1 MTDTPTSFRSV
12 LVTGGAGF
20 IGSHLVERL
29 VAEGCRVS
37 VLDDLS
43 RGSRDWVPVK
53 TDIFV
58 ADVTDAT
65 AVRDVVAQVRPDAV
79 VHLAALHFIPAVDGA
94 PELARA
100 INVQGTENVLAACAG
115 TPPRRLLFAST
126 AAVYPNQSEPLGER
140 TPPAPTDLYGAT
152 KLEGERLVERF
163 ASSNG
168 VDCVVAR
175 IFNVMGPRET
185 NPHVVPEIVEQ
196 VRSGSDEIELGNL
209 EPRRDLTDVR
219 DVAAALACLV
229 QMAPAGLSVFNVGS
243 GRALSVLE
251 LVQECER
258 IVGRPLRIRQV
269 PERMRRVERETLVA
283 DTGLIAET
291 VGWRPERDVGTTLAE
306 LIAG

>member
-1 MTDTPTSFRSV
+1 MTDHPTSFRSV

-29 VAEGCRVS
+29 IAEECRVS
-37 VLDDLS
+37 VLDNLS
-43 RGSRDWVPVK
+43 RGSREWVPAE
-53 TDIFV
+53 TEIFV
-58 ADVTDAT
+58 ADVTEAA

-100 INVQGTENVLAACAG
+100 INVQGTKNVLAACAAA
-115 TPPRRLLFAST
+115 PPRRLLFAST
-126 AAVYPNQSEPLGER
+126 AAVYPNQSEPLAER
-140 TPPAPTDLYGAT
+140 TPPAPMDVYGVT
-152 KLEGERLVERF
+152 KLEGEGLVERF
-163 ASSNG
+163 ASSSG
-168 VDCVVAR
+168 VDCVIAR

-219 DVAAALACLV
+219 DVAAALARLLR
-229 QMAPAGLSVFNVGS
+229 MAPAGLSVFNVGS

-251 LVQECER
+251 LVEECER
-258 IVGRPLRIRQV
+258 IGGRALRGRQAAARGPGGGGGVGGGAGG
-269 PERMRRVERETLVA
+269 RRSSRTRA
-283 DTGLIAET
+283 
-291 VGWRPERDVGTTLAE
+291 
-306 LIAG
+306 

>member
-58 ADVTDAT
+58 ADVTDAA

-100 INVQGTENVLAACAG
+100 INVQGT
-115 TPPRRLLFAST
+115 
-126 AAVYPNQSEPLGER
+126 
-140 TPPAPTDLYGAT
+140 
-152 KLEGERLVERF
+152 
-163 ASSNG
+163 
-168 VDCVVAR
+168 
-175 IFNVMGPRET
+175 
-185 NPHVVPEIVEQ
+185 
-196 VRSGSDEIELGNL
+196 
-209 EPRRDLTDVR
+209 
-219 DVAAALACLV
+219 
-229 QMAPAGLSVFNVGS
+229 
-243 GRALSVLE
+243 
-251 LVQECER
+251 
-258 IVGRPLRIRQV
+258 
-269 PERMRRVERETLVA
+269 
-283 DTGLIAET
+283 
-291 VGWRPERDVGTTLAE
+291 
-306 LIAG
+306 